1 MINYGIDLNL
11 IPGGVAP
18 RVDVSQYDHGQTIT
32 CVLWDGNTAFSLP
45 NGSAASVT
53 GTKPD
58 GTGFIY
64 ACTYYQGSP
73 VVTITEQMTAV
84 AGEVACELVIVGDG
98 DRQGTVNFVL
108 DVEPAA
114 MRSDVPISETDIPI
128 IQQLP
133 EIVAEV
139 EDYAEEA
146 HQWATYGSEGET
158 PSATNNAKYWAGIA
172 QTYATG
178 ALHWMGSVAF
188 EDIPTTGMTNGD
200 FYNITNDFTTDNRFI
215 EGAGKECAAGT
226 NIVYTGSLW
235 DIVTPA
241 TTASQVKFDNTGTG
255 MSATNTQDAIEEV
268 NSNLTNL
275 ANIEVVEAHLDLAS
289 QSVAPNTLV
298 QQEFSDGGM
307 SGYTNIGYIV
317 DVDDAVIA
325 TVCKYANSRLF
336 VNLYN
341 PSATTVSIKAHVIA
355 LYKKA

>member
-139 EDYAEEA
+139 EGYAEEA

-188 EDIPTTGMTNGD
+188 EDIPTTGLANGD

-268 NSNLTNL
+268 NSNLVKIKHTTETVTTNANAVAAL
-275 ANIEVVEAHLDLAS
+275 ALSKPIIHITPIIGGHYAAVLGAYESGQAQTIKLFTTNTWAPAAS
-289 QSVAPNTLV
+289 QQVTL
-298 QQEFSDGGM
+298 DI
-307 SGYTNIGYIV
+307 YYL
-317 DVDDAVIA
+317 DV
-325 TVCKYANSRLF
+325 
-336 VNLYN
+336 
-341 PSATTVSIKAHVIA
+341 
-355 LYKKA
+355 